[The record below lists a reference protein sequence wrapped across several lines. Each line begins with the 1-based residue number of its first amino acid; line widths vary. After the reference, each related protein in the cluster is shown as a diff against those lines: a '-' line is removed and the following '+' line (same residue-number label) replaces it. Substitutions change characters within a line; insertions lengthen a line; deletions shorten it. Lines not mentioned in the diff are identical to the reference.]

1 MKKYQPW
8 AILLAVAYLLSAFP
22 NPLYNIILAQF
33 YGASTFGQMAVHAQL
48 VVAVRAILHL
58 LVSIVVAVWLF
69 RLAKRDGAA
78 PWVWAMF
85 GLFFSVLAAVLYFAL
100 QVYERLRNPCR
111 CYSCGYDN
119 REAIR
124 SGRNECPE
132 CGAPIIVGTLNPP
145 QQLGSP
151 VSFAPADDHER

>member
-8 AILLAVAYLLSAFP
+8 AIALCAAYLLSSFP
-22 NPLYNIILAQF
+22 NPLYNIILARY
-33 YGASTFGQMAVHAQL
+33 YGASVFGQMALHGQI
-48 VVAVRAILHL
+48 VVAARAILNL
-58 LVSIVVAVWLF
+58 LVSVIVAVWLF

-78 PWVWAMF
+78 CWVWAMF

-100 QVYERLRNPCR
+100 QVYERLRNPCL

-124 SGRNECPE
+124 SGRSECPE
-132 CGAPIIVGTLNPP
+132 CGVPIIVRTPNSPP
-145 QQLGSP
+145 RMARPLSEVATG
-151 VSFAPADDHER
+151 DKER